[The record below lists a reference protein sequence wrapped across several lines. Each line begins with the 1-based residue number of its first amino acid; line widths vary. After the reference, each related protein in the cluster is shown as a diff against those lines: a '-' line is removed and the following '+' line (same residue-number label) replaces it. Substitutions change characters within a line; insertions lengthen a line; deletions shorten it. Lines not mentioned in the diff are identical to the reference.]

1 MQREILTEGCG
12 RKMRTR
18 VERRPQLGEEEKQRR
33 KYEILQEQ
41 KLGDRSGRLEKT
53 CNGKTERKE
62 GLLLGVNRDLAG
74 QGRTELT
81 NLGGKR
87 MNSTTLH
94 SLSLSLSLAGRRQEK
109 RLSEALVCNAGEQ
122 GNE

>member
-1 MQREILTEGCG
+1 MGAWKRHEI
-12 RKMRTR
+12 
-18 VERRPQLGEEEKQRR
+18 EKQ
-33 KYEILQEQ
+33 
-41 KLGDRSGRLEKT
+41 
-53 CNGKTERKE
+53 ERNE
-62 GLLLGVNRDLAG
+62 GLLLGDNRDLAE

-94 SLSLSLSLAGRRQEK
+94 SLSLSLLRDAGRGK

-122 GNE
+122 GDE